1 MNFPIIPPINHE
13 MRAAAKARQNQLTK
27 PLGSLGFLEDIS
39 VDIAGMTEKIAPELT
54 KKSVILMAADHGVA
68 REGVSP
74 YPQEVTPQMVMN
86 FLNKGAAINVL
97 TRQAKSDVLIV
108 DIGVNYDFKNIPGIL
123 HRKVAWGT
131 ENMLNGP
138 AMTLQQAESAI
149 RVGMDVTNGTIDR
162 GMQLTA
168 TGEMGIGNTTPSAAI
183 TAVLC
188 GRSAAEVTGRGTGLD
203 DAGLVRKVRIIE
215 HSIEVNR
222 PDPNDP
228 LDILCKLGGLEI
240 AGMAGVVIAAAA
252 RRVPIVLDGLISTVS
267 AAIAVELVPRT
278 RDYLIAGHQSEEIGH
293 RILLE
298 KLGLRP
304 LIQLNMRVGE
314 GTGAALAFHLIDASL
329 NLLRDMAT
337 YDQAGVSNKS

>member
-13 MRAAAKARQNQLTK
+13 MRAAARTRQNQLTK
-27 PLGSLGFLEDIS
+27 PLGSLGFLENIS

-54 KKSVILMAADHGVA
+54 RKSVILMAADHGVA

-108 DIGVNYDFKNIPGIL
+108 DIGVNYDFKNTPGIL

-149 RVGMDVTNGTIDR
+149 QVGMDVTDEAIDR

-267 AAIAVELVPRT
+267 AAIAVELVPQT